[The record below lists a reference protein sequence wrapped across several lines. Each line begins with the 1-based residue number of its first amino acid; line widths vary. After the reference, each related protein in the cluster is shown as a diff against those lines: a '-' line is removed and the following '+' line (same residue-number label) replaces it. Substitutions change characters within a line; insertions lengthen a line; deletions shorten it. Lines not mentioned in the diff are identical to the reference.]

1 MAKQPGKGGI
11 LYIVA
16 TPIGNLEDISARAI
30 RILSQV
36 DVIAAEDTRV
46 SRKLAGRYHIRTS
59 MIAYHDHNERQR
71 APKLVDR
78 LVHGEDIALISD
90 AGTPLISDAGY
101 RLVRLAQEQDI
112 CVTAVP
118 GPCAAITAL
127 SIAGLPTDRVV
138 FEGFLPPKAAPRR
151 QRLEALK
158 DESRTIIVYES
169 VHRILATLRDMVSI
183 FDEHREAVIAR
194 EITKQFETVRRDSL
208 VNLLAWLENES
219 SQRKGEFVLLV
230 HGRPDTS
237 PATVELER
245 VLSLLLA
252 ALPMKQAV
260 DLAANI
266 TGASRN
272 AVYRLAL
279 RQSGD

>member
-30 RILSQV
+30 RILAQV

-46 SRKLAGRYHIRTS
+46 SRKLADRYQIRTS
-59 MIAYHDHNERQR
+59 RIAYHDHNERQR
-71 APKLVDR
+71 APQLVDR

-101 RLVRLAQEQDI
+101 RLVRLAHEQSI
-112 CVTAVP
+112 RVTAVP

-127 SIAGLPTDRVV
+127 SIAGLPTDRFV
-138 FEGFLPPKAAPRR
+138 FEGFLPSKAAPRR

-158 DESRTIIVYES
+158 DESRTIIFYES

-183 FDEHREAVIAR
+183 FDGHREGFIAR

-208 VNLLAWLENES
+208 VNLLAWLETEPQ
-219 SQRKGEFVLLV
+219 QRKGEFVLLV
-230 HGRPDTS
+230 HGRPDR
-237 PATVELER
+237 PAATAELER

-260 DLAANI
+260 DLAVNI

-272 AVYRLAL
+272 DVYRLAL